1 MTKGS
6 TVIPVANGF
15 KSGEIQ
21 LITAG
26 LPKSG
31 FYIEVLK
38 KRLEQG
44 DYVVMTDF
52 ESSIDL
58 EKLKERYAL

>member
-1 MTKGS
+1 M
-6 TVIPVANGF
+6 IPVSNGF
-15 KSGEIQ
+15 NHGEIQ
-21 LITAG
+21 LIMAG

-31 FYIEVLK
+31 FHLKILK

-44 DYVVMTDF
+44 DYIVMTNF

-58 EKLKERYAL
+58 EKLKDLYAL

>member
-1 MTKGS
+1 MPK
-6 TVIPVANGF
+6 VAVGF
-15 KSGEIQ
+15 KSDEIQ

-31 FYIEVLK
+31 FYIEILK

-52 ESSIDL
+52 ESSINF
-58 EKLKERYAL
+58 EK

>member
-1 MTKGS
+1 M
-6 TVIPVANGF
+6 IPVAIGF
-15 KSGEIQ
+15 KSDEIQ

-31 FYIEVLK
+31 FYLEVLK

-52 ESSIDL
+52 ESSINF
-58 EKLKERYAL
+58 EKIKERYAL

>member
-1 MTKGS
+1 M
-6 TVIPVANGF
+6 IPVSNGF
-15 KSGEIQ
+15 NRGEIQ

-31 FYIEVLK
+31 FYLEILK

-52 ESSIDL
+52 ESSIDF